1 MILLASS
8 SEKNLSRWEQA
19 MSGRAPIFCL
29 TNMGSVRQELIRIKP
44 QILLLDYELPQL
56 DGSDDISGL
65 MKLNPETKIIILT
78 SLISD
83 EIEWNLFR
91 TGIRGCCRSDIEPE
105 QLKIIVESV
114 QRGELWLRRALSWH
128 LLNELVVIT
137 KEKNKMKQAIS
148 DLLANLTRR
157 ESEIATLVGNGES
170 NKQIARRLDITERT
184 VKAHLTEV
192 FRKLEI
198 ADRLKLA
205 LMVRGSITHL
215 VSSRIAR

>member
-8 SEKNLSRWEQA
+8 SEKKLSQWEQA
-19 MSGRAPIFCL
+19 VSSYAPVLCS
-29 TNMGSVRQELIRIKP
+29 TNMDSVKQELVRIKP
-44 QILLLDYELPQL
+44 KIFLLDYELPQL
-56 DGSDDISGL
+56 NGPDGISGL
-65 MKLNPETKIIILT
+65 MKLNPDARIIILT

-83 EIEWNLFR
+83 EIEWNLFK
-91 TGIRGCCRSDIEPE
+91 TGIRGCCRSDIETE

-128 LLNELVVIT
+128 LLNELVAIT

-157 ESEIATLVGNGES
+157 EYEIAALVGNGDS
-170 NKQIARRLDITERT
+170 NKQIARRLDITEST
-184 VKAHLTEV
+184 VKAHLSEV

-205 LMVRGSITHL
+205 LMVKGSIPHHASG
-215 VSSRIAR
+215 VAH

>member
-8 SEKNLSRWEQA
+8 SQENLWRWEQA
-19 MSGRAPIFCL
+19 VRGLAPIFCS
-29 TNMGSVRQELIRIKP
+29 TNLDSVRQELIRLKP
-44 QILLLDYELPQL
+44 EILLLDHDLPKM
-56 DGSDDISGL
+56 DGSDGISGL
-65 MKLNPETKIIILT
+65 MKLNPETKMIILT

-83 EIEWNLFR
+83 EIEWGLFR
-91 TGIRGCCRSDIEPE
+91 TGIRGCCRSDIEPG
-105 QLKIIVESV
+105 QLKTIVESV

-137 KEKNKMKQAIS
+137 KEKNKIKQAIS

-157 ESEIATLVGNGES
+157 ECEIATLVGNGES
-170 NKQIARRLDITERT
+170 NKQIARTLAITERT

-205 LMVRGSITHL
+205 LIVKGATTPL
-215 VSSRIAR
+215 DSRRIGH